1 MIKIKV
7 LSLRDIVIK
16 FILLLIITVA
26 IFLAAIFISYLYR
39 LKSIEIE
46 KRIIDSTMLAHRK
59 NNTST
64 SDVNFLKSELRVL
77 GVVDID
83 DETEKQEDSLPDDDI
98 IEDSSSIHSL
108 YAQKLSNSKYK
119 VGSVYINSYLKQ
131 EIDLDELSKPINISI
146 SKPCKVLIYHTHTSE
161 SYTLDKKEYSDYYR
175 TENNKYNVVAVGEK
189 LAENLKKY
197 GFSVTQDKTQHDYPS
212 YNGAYKASLATVEKH
227 LKKEKYDIVFDIHR
241 DALSGNSKFRPTA
254 QINGETAAK
263 LMIVVG
269 TNDAG
274 LEHNNWMQNLKFAIA
289 IQEKANE
296 MYPGLFRDM
305 HLSTSRYNQHT
316 TDKTLIIE
324 VGATGNTMAETE
336 IAMKYFA
343 KVLNE
348 VLGVSDDINL

>member
-1 MIKIKV
+1 MF
-7 LSLRDIVIK
+7 SLRGLIIR
-16 FILLLIITVA
+16 FILSAILISAVFFA
-26 IFLAAIFISYLYR
+26 MVGMSYLYR
-39 LKSIEIE
+39 LNSKEIE
-46 KRIIDSTMLAHRK
+46 KRIIDSTMLAYRES
-59 NNTST
+59 NNNT
-64 SDVNFLKSELRVL
+64 SDVNLLKSELRVL

-83 DETEKQEDSLPDDDI
+83 DETEKNEDSLPDNDME
-98 IEDSSSIHSL
+98 EDSSSVYSF
-108 YAQKLSNSKYK
+108 YAQKLSDSKYK

-131 EIDLDELSKPINISI
+131 EFDLDELSKPLNVSV

-161 SYTLDKKEYSDYYR
+161 SYTLDKKEYTDYYR

-197 GFSVTQDKTQHDYPS
+197 GFSVVQDKTQHDYPS

-227 LKKEKYDIVFDIHR
+227 LKNEKYDIIFDIHR

-274 LEHNNWMQNLKFAIA
+274 LEHDNWMQNLKFAIA

-336 IAMKYFA
+336 ISMKYFA

-348 VLGVSDDINL
+348 VVGAGIGACP